1 MILNRGVPK
10 EISAVK
16 LQKWFKSLDER
27 DKNRITRYTSGA
39 DTTSQIAF
47 VTNLMSRANADENY
61 PVALI
66 AGELGKTLE
75 SGIKEKFDF
84 YNEYIEALFFSGD
97 SCGAKDVCL
106 KNIDRIPDVIGYIT
120 ADGIPET
127 LPCRNR
133 LIDILV
139 GVEKDYDGAQEMLVR
154 FNELKILS
162 DEDLEYRTQSL
173 RIHRLQRTFDSIFT
187 HNVSE

>member
-84 YNEYIEALFFSGD
+84 YNE
-97 SCGAKDVCL
+97 
-106 KNIDRIPDVIGYIT
+106 
-120 ADGIPET
+120 
-127 LPCRNR
+127 
-133 LIDILV
+133 
-139 GVEKDYDGAQEMLVR
+139 
-154 FNELKILS
+154 
-162 DEDLEYRTQSL
+162 
-173 RIHRLQRTFDSIFT
+173 
-187 HNVSE
+187 